1 MRTLVSAGQVDK
13 HFHFGQPDSKRPAS
27 TDAFPADPI
36 GKPDGA
42 GRLLLRHPANIGL
55 WPTSMV
61 FVLQNGFL
69 DSACRL
75 TPVQSFA

>member
-1 MRTLVSAGQVDK
+1 MRALLSASQVDK
-13 HFHFGQPDSKRPAS
+13 HFISVSRFEKKPAG
-27 TDAFPADPI
+27 TDAFLLIPHANRH
-36 GKPDGA
+36 GV
-42 GRLLLRHPANIGL
+42 GRLLLRPPANIGL